1 MEPEQWYVLLG
12 FYFFTGDG
20 MNKDSRLRELCQNF
34 TDLSEG
40 DIGRLEVI
48 EGQLPLWAS
57 MVDTDLFI
65 DAPLSVG
72 DDSIVLAWACDK
84 KEKSLYRKSVV
95 GEIATAQKEPAVY
108 QALSLKAQIADIRGV
123 SQEGVPISQTVTP
136 IRNDHGRVIGVLI
149 MERDISSELK
159 QQRQVSFLTQTA
171 DHFSQ
176 TLMSLT
182 TTGCGWDEWL
192 GNGVFVL
199 DPQGQITYANKQA
212 LLFVRN
218 FWQEDAVG
226 RNLRNFLRY
235 NSLSDMVAALKTPQN
250 FQYGEASY
258 LFRAH
263 PLVAHSELSGCVVSV
278 QDVTELR
285 QKEKQLDMQSVMI
298 AEINHRV
305 KNTLQNVIS
314 LLHMQMRR
322 TREPQI
328 KEEFQACINRIL
340 SIAKVYEVFTYQSR
354 DLVNLKELV
363 SYIMEKI
370 LESSTTSQEEI
381 KGRVEGPEVFIH
393 AKQAVPMALVFNELI
408 SNAVKHG
415 QSRGAGTDS
424 LGVVLSRKADTV
436 ELQVWNYGRLP
447 RQLPRREE
455 QRASLGLYLVRLFI
469 CDQLKGKFKLH
480 QRGDRVAAELSFP
493 LCGLSG
499 IEEEKANEVVVH
511 FGG

>member
-1 MEPEQWYVLLG
+1 MGSIFAQA
-12 FYFFTGDG
+12 FFVEWVMK
-20 MNKDSRLRELCQNF
+20 MNSNSRLRELCRQF
-34 TDLSEG
+34 TNLSDS
-40 DIGRLEVI
+40 DISHLESI
-48 EGQLPLWAS
+48 ENQLPLWAAL
-57 MVDTDLFI
+57 VDTDLFI
-65 DAPLSVG
+65 DAPLPSG
-72 DDSIVLAWACDK
+72 NDSIVLAWACDK

-95 GEIATAQKEPAVY
+95 GEIATAEHEPAVY
-108 QALSLKAQIADIRGV
+108 QALSLGDRIVDTRGV

-136 IRNDHGRVIGVLI
+136 IRNDKGCIIGVLI

-159 QQRQVSFLTQTA
+159 QQKQVSFLTQTA
-171 DHFSQ
+171 DHLSQ

-192 GNGVFVL
+192 GSGVFVL
-199 DPQGQITYANKQA
+199 DPQGRITYANKRA
-212 LLFVRN
+212 LLFARN
-218 FWQEDAVG
+218 FWQQDAVG
-226 RNLRNFLRY
+226 QNLRQFLQY
-235 NSLSDMVAALKTPQN
+235 PSLNEMVELLKMPQN

-322 TREPQI
+322 SKEPKV
-328 KEEFQACINRIL
+328 KEEFQACTNRIL
-340 SIAKVYEVFTYQSR
+340 SISKVYEVFTYQSR
-354 DLVNLKELV
+354 DLVNLKELA

-370 LESSTTSQEEI
+370 LENSSSPQQEM

-393 AKQAVPMALVFNELI
+393 AKQAVPVALVLNELI

-415 QSRGAGTDS
+415 KNEAANVDI
-424 LGVVLSRKADTV
+424 LGVSLCRKADMV
-436 ELQVWNYGRLP
+436 QMEVWNYGCLP
-447 RQLPRREE
+447 KQMPAE
-455 QRASLGLYLVRLFI
+455 QGLRSSMGLYLVRLFV
-469 CDQLKGKFKLH
+469 CDQLKGTFALY
-480 QRGDRVAAELSFP
+480 QRDDCVIAELSFL

-499 IEEEKANEVVVH
+499 TEEEKANEIVVH
-511 FGG
+511 FDSRG